1 MAENEILSPK
11 IDVVFQVLF
20 GEPGSERITKRF
32 LENILGEKIETIDLS
47 KNPILRR
54 EYKTDK
60 LGTLD
65 VIAKINGKEN
75 CNIEMQVGKEDFILE
90 RILYY
95 WSRVYSK
102 QLKKGNHYNKLERTI
117 AILIADFELKGL
129 EELEYITKW
138 KIIEEKNRKLILT
151 DKLEIVIL
159 ELKKIKGKERVE
171 GELLDWLFFI
181 DNPNSERVKEKMKE
195 NKELKEANEKLQTMS
210 EEEYMERMAWFREKA
225 ILEYN
230 TGMSGA
236 LRRGRKEGMEK
247 GRKEGL
253 IIGDKEAKLQIASKL
268 LRKGEDIKTIMEI
281 TDLTE
286 QEIQAL
292 QVNK

>member
-1 MAENEILSPK
+1 MAENKILSPK
-11 IDVVFQVLF
+11 VDVVFQGLF

-60 LGTLD
+60 LGVLD
-65 VIAKINGKEN
+65 VIAKINEKEN
-75 CNIEMQVGKEDFILE
+75 CHIELQVGKEDFIIARL
-90 RILYY
+90 LYY

-102 QLKKGNHYNKLERTI
+102 QIKKSEDYDKLERTI

-225 ILEYN
+225 ILDYN
-230 TGMSGA
+230 SGMSSA
-236 LRRGRKEGMEK
+236 LKRGRKE
-247 GRKEGL
+247 
-253 IIGDKEAKLQIASKL
+253 AKLETAKKL
-268 LRKGEDIKTIMEI
+268 LKRGIEINIIMEA
-281 TDLTE
+281 TGLTE
-286 QEIQAL
+286 KELQEL